1 MGVRVLRVRVLRVMV
16 FVALLWF
23 KRLGRIRVRGVGYR
37 VSWSIMMPLV
47 VRRRV
52 HRLLLLL

>member
-1 MGVRVLRVRVLRVMV
+1 MRVLRVLRVMV

-23 KRLGRIRVRGVGYR
+23 KRLRRIRIRGVGYR
-37 VSWSIMMPLV
+37 ISLSIVVSGV
-47 VRRRV
+47 VRWWV